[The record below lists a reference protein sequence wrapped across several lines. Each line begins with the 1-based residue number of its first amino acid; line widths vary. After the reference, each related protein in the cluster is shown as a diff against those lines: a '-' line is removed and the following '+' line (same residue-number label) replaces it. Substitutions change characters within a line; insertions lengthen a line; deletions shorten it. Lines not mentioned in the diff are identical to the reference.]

1 MREELIRKLLQRLE
15 AIAIKMEY
23 LDALIREVS

>member
-1 MREELIRKLLQRLE
+1 MREELIRRMLLRLE
-15 AIAIKMEY
+15 AMAVRMEY